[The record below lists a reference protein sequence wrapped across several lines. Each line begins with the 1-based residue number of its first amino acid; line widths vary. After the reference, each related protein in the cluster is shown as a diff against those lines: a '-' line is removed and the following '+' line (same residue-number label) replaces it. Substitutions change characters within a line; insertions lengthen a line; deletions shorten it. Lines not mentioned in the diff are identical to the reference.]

1 MKHKQFEFNG
11 ASRSTQRAK
20 RRKTNLIL
28 NSLIV
33 IVLLLIVIV
42 SYSIFFGGDDK
53 ASNPVGGQNTETTD
67 KNNHDKAKEEDSNKQ
82 VDKGS
87 NENMPVEDGEETN
100 SESTTDREDSSSDS
114 MTPVEPETND
124 VVQEGG
130 TDSNVKST
138 ITNPNWQ
145 PVGTV
150 QTGEHV
156 TVYDNSSVDWQEMLT
171 AISYGTGLDP
181 SNMTVWFLGRDK
193 QGGANQS
200 VATVSSK
207 DNSINYRVYIQWI
220 DSQGWKPTK
229 IEELHV
235 NDKR

>member
-1 MKHKQFEFNG
+1 VKHKQFELGG

-33 IVLLLIVIV
+33 IVLLLIIIV

-53 ASNPVGGQNTETTD
+53 ASNPVNNQPIESTEDT
-67 KNNHDKAKEEDSNKQ
+67 EENIQDEGNSDE
-82 VDKGS
+82 VAEEGS
-87 NENMPVEDGEETN
+87 TGSESVKDGEETN
-100 SESTTDREDSSSDS
+100 MDTPVDNEESNLDSSTLVESES
-114 MTPVEPETND
+114 ND
-124 VVQEGG
+124 VVTEGG
-130 TDSNVKST
+130 VDSNVKKT

-145 PVGTV
+145 PIGTV

-156 TVYDNSSVDWQEMLT
+156 TVYDETAIDWKEMLT
-171 AISYGTGLDP
+171 SISYGTGLDLT
-181 SNMTVWFLGRDK
+181 NMTVWRLGRDK
-193 QGGANQS
+193 QGGTNQS

-207 DNSINYRVYIQWI
+207 DESVIYRVYIQWI

-235 NDKR
+235 NDQK